1 MDLLVEFV
9 FSAAHRLPRHPG
21 KCHRMH
27 GHTYR
32 LQVVVTGTPDPTS
45 GLVVDFFD
53 IEDVAGGVV
62 ATVKGTC
69 LNDVLENP
77 TAEAIVAWF
86 WRAIAPRL
94 PQLSELRLW
103 ETDNSCVVYR
113 GEEVP
118 AALLTPGTPGPH
130 PSTAPEALA

>member
-9 FSAAHRLPRHPG
+9 FPAAHRLPRHPG

-32 LQVVVTGTPDPTS
+32 LQVVVSGTPDPIS
-45 GLVVDFFD
+45 GLVIDFFD

-62 ATVKGTC
+62 DSVRSTC

-77 TAEAIVAWF
+77 TAEAIVAWL
-86 WRAIAPRL
+86 WERIQPRL
-94 PQLSELRLW
+94 PSLSELRLW
-103 ETDNSCVVYR
+103 ETDNSCVIYR
-113 GEEVP
+113 GEPLP
-118 AALLTPGTPGPH
+118 AALLNPGAPGPH
-130 PSTAPEALA
+130 PDTAEAQA